1 MPSPAPVPRGPD
13 PAAPVT
19 PGRPHALRV
28 GSGAALYLG
37 SLIGPGVLLVPALAV
52 RAAGPASVISWAG
65 LLLLSAPL
73 AITFAH
79 LGARMPVAGG
89 VAEYVRAGF
98 GPEAGMVTGGWF
110 LTAVMFGA
118 PAVSLMGGFYVS
130 ALTGSGTPVAAGV
143 ALGIFAVVL
152 AVNVVG
158 LRLSARLQFVVA
170 VVLTILIAGAVAA
183 ALPSRATRHWTPFA
197 PHGLWAIGTAANILI
212 WLFVGWESVAQLAGE
227 FEDPAR
233 QLPRAI
239 ALAFAVVT
247 VLYAG
252 LAVATVGVSAGGH
265 STVPLAD
272 LMSVGLGEA
281 GRRITTVLAV
291 ALTMATM
298 NVYIA
303 AAAKL
308 ASALAT
314 AGGLPAWLGRDEH
327 LSIPR
332 RPLVVIAA
340 VGAAV
345 LSALLT
351 GVITVDVLVRASS
364 ACFIAVYAAATAS
377 AIRILSGR
385 ARTIAVL
392 AAVPVALVTLFS
404 SWYLLIPVLSG
415 VGFTTIGR
423 RTRRRATPTPA

>member
-1 MPSPAPVPRGPD
+1 M
-13 PAAPVT
+13 
-19 PGRPHALRV
+19 GRTGTLRV

-52 RAAGPASVISWAG
+52 RAAGPASVISWGA

-73 AITFAH
+73 AVTFAN

-98 GPEAGMVTGGWF
+98 GAEAGLITGGWF

-130 ALTGSGTPVAAGV
+130 SLTGSGTAVAAAV
-143 ALGIFAVVL
+143 ALGIFALVL
-152 AVNVVG
+152 AINVVG
-158 LRLSARLQFVVA
+158 LKLSARLQLVVA
-170 VVLTILIAGAVAA
+170 VVLTILIAVAVTA

-197 PHGLWAIGTAANILI
+197 PHGVLAIGTAANILI

-227 FEDPAR
+227 FEDPRR

-239 ALAFAVVT
+239 ALAYAVVT

-252 LAVATVGVSAGGH
+252 LAVATIGVSGSGH

-272 LMSVGLGEA
+272 LMSVGFGDA

-303 AAAKL
+303 SAAKL
-308 ASALAT
+308 ASALAV
-314 AGGLPAWLGRDEH
+314 AGGLPAWLGADDHR
-327 LSIPR
+327 SVPR
-332 RPLVVIAA
+332 RPLIVIAA
-340 VGAAV
+340 VGV
-345 LSALLT
+345 TLLGASLA
-351 GVITVDVLVRASS
+351 GVITTDVLVRAAS

-377 AIRILSGR
+377 AIRILAGR
-385 ARTIAVL
+385 ARTVAAL
-392 AAVPVALVTLFS
+392 AAVPVLLVTLFS
-404 SWYLLIPVLSG
+404 GWYLLIPALSG
-415 VGFTTIGR
+415 AGFTSVRR
-423 RTRRRATPTPA
+423 RTRRGSAQPAA